1 MEYDLRHYFPM
12 SKATIKK
19 RIARLRRKFFPLATY
34 NSSAFLPA
42 KASIHTQC
50 PTKQKNNL
58 PSYESRILSFIIS
71 QENSR
76 RNEGKDEETI
86 SNLFDPDYYRQT
98 YADVAEKDTDPLL
111 HYCEFGWREMR
122 DPSPYFSTFFYQSQI
137 VDKGINPLLHYL
149 ISGREEGLLPAPPR
163 EIYQKWIYDNER
175 NLVKELRSAPK
186 IIREWPKEKRPFF
199 SIILPV
205 YNTDPHLL
213 DRAIETV
220 IDQAYTNWEL
230 CISDDASTEPHIGPL
245 LEKWAQKDD
254 RIKVHYRDK
263 NGHISANSNSALD
276 LAVGDYCVLMDH
288 DDELRP
294 HSLFEVAKVIIE
306 KPETLFIYSDE
317 DKIDYE
323 GNRKDPHF
331 KSSWNPDL
339 FYVQNYLNHLTVMK
353 TSRLREIGGW
363 RIGYEGS
370 QDHDLYLRFLHDVK
384 KNQISHI
391 PKILYHWRAVE
402 GSASLSDFGKNY
414 THDAGVRALSDY
426 FEGINTDIKV
436 TISPDGHCYRILYP
450 IPENPPLVSLIIPM
464 RDLAEITEVCI
475 NSILEKTDYPHYE
488 ILIINNN
495 SEEEE
500 TFAFLSDVKRKSSR
514 VRVIDYEQPFNFSA
528 INNYAVKHAK
538 GEIIGLI
545 NNDMEVINEGWL
557 TELVSHVARPEI
569 GCVGAKLYYPD
580 ETIQHAGVILGLGGL
595 AGHSHK
601 EQPRLSTGYFRRLQL
616 TQNLSAVTAALLLV
630 KKSIYEEVGGL
641 DEQHLKVA
649 FNDVDFCLKILSKGY
664 RNLWT
669 PYAEAYHYESKSR
682 GAEDSPEK
690 LERFHGEIRHMQ
702 ETWGDI
708 LDNDPYYS
716 PNLTKDRED
725 FGY

>member
-1 MEYDLRHYFPM
+1 M
-12 SKATIKK
+12 SKPRLKK
-19 RIARLRRKFFPLATY
+19 RIARLRRKIFPVKVKPDPHFQTIESPQINPNLVISDRELADY
-34 NSSAFLPA
+34 EF
-42 KASIHTQC
+42 KII
-50 PTKQKNNL
+50 
-58 PSYESRILSFIIS
+58 SYIIS
-71 QENSR
+71 QGELRATESAGAVAAS
-76 RNEGKDEETI
+76 E
-86 SNLFDPDYYRQT
+86 LFDAAYYLDNNC
-98 YADVAEKDTDPLL
+98 DVLEAGVDPLH
-111 HYCEFGWREMR
+111 HYCVNGWREFR
-122 DPSPYFSTFFYQSQI
+122 DPSSYFSTSFYRRQI
-137 VDKGINPLLHYL
+137 KNKKINPLLHYITEGREL
-149 ISGREEGLLPAPPR
+149 GLSPKEPSDPYLRWIHNNEKSLNREIESAAHIISGWSE
-163 EIYQKWIYDNER
+163 NE
-175 NLVKELRSAPK
+175 KPH
-186 IIREWPKEKRPFF
+186 F

-205 YNTDPHLL
+205 YNTDPQLL

-339 FYVQNYLNHLTVMK
+339 FYVQNYLNHLTVLK

-370 QDHDLYLRFLHDVK
+370 QDHDLYLRFLHDVDK
-384 KNQISHI
+384 DQITHI
-391 PKILYHWRAVE
+391 PKILYHWRAIE
-402 GSASLSDFGKNY
+402 GSAAYFNDEKNY
-414 THDAGVRALSDY
+414 THDAGVKALSDY
-426 FEGINTDIKV
+426 FHGIDKGVKV
-436 TISPDGHCYRILYP
+436 SNDKHFYRIHYP
-450 IPENPPLVSLIIPM
+450 IPDTPPLVSLIMPM
-464 RDLAEITEVCI
+464 KDLASITQVCVE
-475 NSILEKTDYPHYE
+475 SILEKTDYPHYE
-488 ILIINNN
+488 ILIVNNN
-495 SEEEE
+495 SEEAE
-500 TFAFLSDVKRKSSR
+500 TFDFLSDVKNKSSR

-545 NNDMEVINEGWL
+545 NNDMEIINDDWL
-557 TELVSHVARPEI
+557 SEMVSHAVRPEI

-580 ETIQHAGVILGLGGL
+580 NTIQHAGVILGIGGV

-601 EQPRLSTGYFRRLQL
+601 YISRGEHGYFSRAQL
-616 TQNLSAVTAALLLV
+616 TQNFSAVTAALLLV
-630 KKSIYEEVGGL
+630 EKSIYEKVGGL
-641 DEQHLKVA
+641 NEDHLKVA
-649 FNDVDFCLKILSKGY
+649 FNDIDFCLKVMNTGL

-669 PYAEAYHYESKSR
+669 PYAEAYHHESKSR

-690 LERFHGEIRHMQ
+690 IKRFHQ
-702 ETWGDI
+702 EMKYMHQNWANAIDH
-708 LDNDPYYS
+708 DPYYS
-716 PNLTKDRED
+716 PHLSRDIED
-725 FGY
+725 FTY